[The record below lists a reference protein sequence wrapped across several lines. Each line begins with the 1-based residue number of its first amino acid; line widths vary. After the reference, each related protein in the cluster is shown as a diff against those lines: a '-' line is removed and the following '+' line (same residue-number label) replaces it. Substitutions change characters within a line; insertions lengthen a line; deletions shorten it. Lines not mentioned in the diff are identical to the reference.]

1 MEAIEQ
7 HQDKVDLQKVITRE
21 ELVELDAIDMTAPEE
36 EIIEKVKEGVT
47 NIGFFALKNV
57 EGYDEEEHFKAVKA
71 FYDMPKEK
79 IDLTLKSHFNDGKTK
94 NFYRGLTPF
103 QPNDPAHKEMYDM
116 GGTYSLVSE
125 EEKKYPLLEH
135 TPFPEDEEYQWIR
148 LKFEEEYNR
157 MHALSLKLLE
167 YMAISLGKDRKFFY
181 PWFEVDSMSTWRA
194 IHILPRSVGIV
205 DSSKMDEAGRKL
217 TTPEHCDSGFITI
230 LSTFGYPGLQVE
242 IDGEFRSI
250 KPQHNTLVVNLG
262 DIFSRITDFK
272 LKATKHRV
280 LDIGVERFS
289 SPFFLEPKYSA
300 LIPRKLIFGQD
311 DVEKSEQDKSDVPEF
326 E

>member
-1 MEAIEQ
+1 M
-7 HQDKVDLQKVITRE
+7 
-21 ELVELDAIDMTAPEE
+21 VELHAIDMSAPED
-36 EIIEKVKEGVT
+36 EIISQIKTGITE
-47 NIGFFALKNV
+47 IGFFALKNV
-57 EGYDEEEHFKAVKA
+57 PGYDEEAHFEAVKA
-71 FYDMPKEK
+71 FYEIPRNELDKLRWNHHCPGNE
-79 IDLTLKSHFNDGKTK
+79 

-116 GGTYSLVSE
+116 GGSYHLVSKDE
-125 EEKKYPLLEH
+125 QKYPLLEP
-135 TPFPEDEEYQWIR
+135 TPFPPHQEYEWIR

-167 YMAISLGKDRKFFY
+167 YMAICLNRDRYFFY
-181 PWFEVDSMSTWRA
+181 PWFEKDSMSTFRA

-205 DSSKMDEAGRKL
+205 DSSKLDENGRKL

-242 IDGEFRSI
+242 IDGEFKSI
-250 KPQHNTLVVNLG
+250 QPKANNLIVNLG
-262 DIFSRITDFK
+262 DIFSRITDFT

-280 LDIGVERFS
+280 LDIGIERFS

-300 LIPRKLIFGQD
+300 LIPRSLMFGQNKQ
-311 DVEKSEQDKSDVPEF
+311 VQEEQEDGEGDE
-326 E
+326 